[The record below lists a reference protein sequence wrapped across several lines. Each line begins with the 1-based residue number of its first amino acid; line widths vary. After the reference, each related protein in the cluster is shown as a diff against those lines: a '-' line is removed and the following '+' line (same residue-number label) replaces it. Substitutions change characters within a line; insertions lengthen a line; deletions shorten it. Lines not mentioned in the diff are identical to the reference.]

1 MAPQITIKSKQKS
14 SEELIYDLRR
24 IVLLSQRL
32 WEPGDSLGYVATIIP
47 LCNFDA
53 AQTDDW
59 NFITEKVLGF
69 APQKMFDYF

>member
-1 MAPQITIKSKQKS
+1 MTWDALFCSASDYGNLEI
-14 SEELIYDLRR
+14 L
-24 IVLLSQRL
+24 
-32 WEPGDSLGYVATIIP
+32 LGYVATTIP

-59 NFITEKVLGF
+59 NLITEKVLGF